1 MFRRTLLT
9 APRVAGRVVSTTTRP
24 ATIPLFAQITSP
36 TVVAGRRQYH
46 EKVLDHYSRP
56 RNVGSMSKTDTDVG
70 TGLVGAP
77 ACGDVMKLQIRV
89 DPSNNTISDVK
100 FKTFGCGSAIAS
112 SSYLTEL
119 VRGMTLEEAGRVR
132 NTEIAKELCLPPV
145 KLHCSML
152 AEDAIKS
159 AISNYYTKNP
169 QAQSTDL
176 GGTGAS
182 MPKIDVGPVMEPV
195 SSQTATA

>member
-1 MFRRTLLT
+1 MFRSALA
-9 APRVAGRVVSTTTRP
+9 APLIARRALSASTRIATRP
-24 ATIPLFAQITSP
+24 VSAQITSP
-36 TVVAGRRQYH
+36 FAVAGRRQYH

-145 KLHCSML
+145 KC
-152 AEDAIKS
+152 EFCEFIVK
-159 AISNYYTKNP
+159 TRC
-169 QAQSTDL
+169 
-176 GGTGAS
+176 
-182 MPKIDVGPVMEPV
+182 
-195 SSQTATA
+195 

>member
-1 MFRRTLLT
+1 MYRRALLT
-9 APRVAGRVVSTTTRP
+9 APRVAGRALSASTRP
-24 ATIPLFAQITSP
+24 ATKSVSAQITSQAI
-36 TVVAGRRQYH
+36 VAGRRQYH

-145 KLHCSML
+145 KRKPKLHVKL
-152 AEDAIKS
+152 
-159 AISNYYTKNP
+159 SNH
-169 QAQSTDL
+169 D
-176 GGTGAS
+176 
-182 MPKIDVGPVMEPV
+182 
-195 SSQTATA
+195 

>member
-1 MFRRTLLT
+1 MF
-9 APRVAGRVVSTTTRP
+9 ARVVSTGPRLAGRALSAARSTRSVP
-24 ATIPLFAQITSP
+24 SQFTARAAI
-36 TVVAGRRQYH
+36 AGRRQYH

-145 KLHCSML
+145 KRKHLRYLAKASML
-152 AEDAIKS
+152 I
-159 AISNYYTKNP
+159 IP
-169 QAQSTDL
+169 
-176 GGTGAS
+176 
-182 MPKIDVGPVMEPV
+182 
-195 SSQTATA
+195 

>member
-1 MFRRTLLT
+1 MFRRALLNT
-9 APRVAGRVVSTTTRP
+9 PRIAMSASTRFAIRRVN
-24 ATIPLFAQITSP
+24 AQITSSSS
-36 TVVAGRRQYH
+36 VVAGRRQYH

-145 KLHCSML
+145 KCKH
-152 AEDAIKS
+152 
-159 AISNYYTKNP
+159 
-169 QAQSTDL
+169 QSL
-176 GGTGAS
+176 LMS
-182 MPKIDVGPVMEPV
+182 IIVVN
-195 SSQTATA
+195 

>member
-1 MFRRTLLT
+1 MFRRVVAT
-9 APRVAGRVVSTTTRP
+9 APARASLSLKSVACPYTTS
-24 ATIPLFAQITSP
+24 FAR
-36 TVVAGRRQYH
+36 TVTPYSQSNSRRSYH
-46 EKVLDHYSRP
+46 EKVLDHYNNP
-56 RNVGSMSKTDTDVG
+56 RNVGSLGKNDKDVG

-77 ACGDVMKLQIRV
+77 ACGDVMKIQIKV
-89 DPSNNTISDVK
+89 DPKDERITDVK

-119 VRGMTLEEAGRVR
+119 VKGMTLEQAGRIR

-152 AEDAIKS
+152 AEDGIKS
-159 AISNYYTKNP
+159 AIQNYYKKNP
-169 QAQSTDL
+169 KAAATDL

-182 MPKIDVGPVMEPV
+182 MPKIEVEKLPADMP
-195 SSQTATA
+195 SSTTA